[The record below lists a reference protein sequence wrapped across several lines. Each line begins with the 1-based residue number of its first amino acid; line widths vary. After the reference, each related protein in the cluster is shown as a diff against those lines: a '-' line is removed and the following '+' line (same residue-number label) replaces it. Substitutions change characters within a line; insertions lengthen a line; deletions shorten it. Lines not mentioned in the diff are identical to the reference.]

1 MPSTVLRWPLELDG
15 GGRLATVASDE
26 EMWDLRLKALLSTRT
41 GERAM
46 RMTYGCDLPERLFTN
61 LSPTTP
67 EDDIRKAVSDW
78 LPLLTVTDVT
88 LTETDIHRPRGVVDK
103 GIDIEVEY
111 MTPSR
116 QESSTN
122 LTIAGGAE

>member
-26 EMWDLRLKALLSTRT
+26 EMWDQRLKALLSTRT

-46 RMTYGCDLPERLFTN
+46 RITYGCDLPERLFTN

-67 EDDIRKAVSDW
+67 EDDIRKAIADW
-78 LPLLTVTDVT
+78 LPLLTVVDVT
-88 LTETDIHRPRGVVDK
+88 LRETDLHRPNGLVDK

-111 MTPSR
+111 LTPSR
-116 QESSTN
+116 REASMN
-122 LTIAGGAE
+122 LTISGSSE